1 MTTNTDNSELLIPAL
16 FLPYQMPLPG
26 VINTL
31 KVTNVLN
38 LAGVFCADSTH
49 HKIFVPFLDEI
60 EGISAEEDA
69 CIKARESLVGNTSL
83 AGVVAEIKH
92 VDFKEKFANVDLIVV
107 GMGKALCRELSVEP
121 DLRSGILATVRMMQP
136 DVSGEK
142 GQNLPAARRMV
153 LKALRAYAKYAERID
168 GIRFNASEYQAEA
181 NDSTL
186 CYHIAADMDFEYED
200 VKNMIL
206 SPSVYERLVT
216 TAGVLRRLTGYAE
229 VEESILQKTGRSLT
243 EQQRENFMREQ
254 IRILEEEL
262 GDDDAGECE
271 MLSDKLDSLLRYLSD
286 STCER
291 IAKEIS
297 RLRRLSSVSP
307 DYSVLRMHL
316 DFVLGLPWAPTPLP
330 DIDLGEVRR
339 ILDRDHYGLKKVKDR
354 IVEFMAVRT
363 MKKATTTGIIC
374 LFGPPGTGKTSVVKS
389 IAEAL
394 GREYV
399 RISLGGVRDEAEIRG
414 HRKTYIGAMPGRILT
429 AIEKAGTNTPV
440 ILLDEIDKLC
450 GDFRGDPASALLE
463 VLDKEQNKD
472 FTDTYAEVPFDLSNV
487 LFITTAN
494 TLDTIPE
501 PLLDRLEV
509 IELSSYTENEKME
522 IAKRHLIPKQAREHG
537 LSKNAVVIKDS
548 VIKKLINEYTRE
560 AGVRSL
566 ERHIASLMRKSI
578 TIMKTENRKSVTVND
593 SVLFNMLGA
602 GHAIH
607 RFETGADKAVI
618 GSVNGMAWTSIGG
631 VLLAVEVNVF
641 EGSGKLEV
649 TGLIG
654 DVMRESAVAALS
666 YIRSRSDAFGLSG
679 DFYKTKDIHV
689 HVPEG
694 ATPKD
699 GPSAGVTIAT
709 AILSALAGIPARQS
723 IAMTGEITIRGD
735 VLAIGGLKEKTLA
748 ALKEGIT
755 TVLVPAENSADIA
768 ELPDEVKNGLNII
781 TVRTVDEV
789 FDLAL
794 VKGCG
799 DDAVV
804 AADDAGKASS
814 CDKGTCCG
822 DDAAASGKGDDVG
835 DGASSEGKDKPKD
848 DGAEKG
854 KGKPRGKGKPKGKG
868 KPRGDNAGDGAAGNF
883 R

>member
-1 MTTNTDNSELLIPAL
+1 MPDTDNSELLIPAL
-16 FLPYQMPLPG
+16 FLPYQMPMPG
-26 VINTL
+26 VVNTVR
-31 KVTNVLN
+31 VTNMLN
-38 LAGVFCADSTH
+38 LAGVFCADNTH

-60 EGISAEEDA
+60 DGMSAEEDA
-69 CIKARESLVGNTSL
+69 CSKAREKLLGKISL
-83 AGVVAEIKH
+83 AGVVAEIRH
-92 VDFKEKFANVDLIVV
+92 IDFKEKFATVDLIVS
-107 GMGKALCRELSVEP
+107 GLGKALCRELSVEP
-121 DLRSGILATVRMMQP
+121 DLRTGILATVRMMQP

-153 LKALRAYAKYAERID
+153 MRALRSYSKYAERID
-168 GIRFNASEYQAEA
+168 GIKISPPEFQAEFD
-181 NDSTL
+181 NSTL
-186 CYHIAADMDFEYED
+186 CYRIAAELDFDYED
-200 VKNMIL
+200 IKKLIV
-206 SPSVYERLVT
+206 SPSVYERLVET
-216 TAGVLRRLTGYAE
+216 TAVLNRLTNYAE
-229 VEESILQKTGRSLT
+229 IEESILQKTGRSIT
-243 EQQRENFMREQ
+243 EQQRESFMREQ
-254 IRILEEEL
+254 IRIIEEEL
-262 GDDDAGECE
+262 GDDEAGECD
-271 MLSDKLDSLLRYLSD
+271 MLEEKLNSLQPYLAEGAY
-286 STCER
+286 ER
-291 IAKEIS
+291 IEKEIS

-307 DYSVLRMHL
+307 DYSVLRMHI
-316 DFVLGLPWAPTPLP
+316 DFLLGLPWEPTELP
-330 DIDLGEVRR
+330 DVDLKEVRR
-339 ILDRDHYGLKKVKDR
+339 ILDRDHYGLQKVKDR

-389 IAEAL
+389 ISEAL
-394 GREYV
+394 GREYI

-429 AIEKAGTNTPV
+429 AIEKAKTRTPV

-463 VLDKEQNKD
+463 VLDKEQNKA
-472 FTDTYAEVPFDLSNV
+472 FTDTYAEVPFDLSGV

-494 TLDTIPE
+494 SLDTIPE

-522 IAKRHLIPKQAREHG
+522 IAKRHLIPKQAKEHG
-537 LSKNAVVIKDS
+537 LSKNAVTIKDS
-548 VIKKLINEYTRE
+548 VVRKLINEYTRE

-566 ERHIASLMRKSI
+566 ERHIAALMRKAI
-578 TIMKTENRKSVTVND
+578 TVMKTENRRSVTIND
-593 SVLFNMLGA
+593 AVLFKMLGA

-607 RFETGADKAVI
+607 RFETGDKAVI

-709 AILSALAGIPARQS
+709 AILSALAGIPVKQS
-723 IAMTGEITIRGD
+723 VAMTGEITIRGD

-748 ALKEGIT
+748 ALKEGIS
-755 TVLVPAENSADIA
+755 TVLVPEENSADVA
-768 ELPDEVKNGLNII
+768 ELPEEVRNGLNII
-781 TVRTVDEV
+781 TVKTVDEV
-789 FDLAL
+789 FGLAL
-794 VKGCG
+794 VRK
-799 DDAVV
+799 
-804 AADDAGKASS
+804 
-814 CDKGTCCG
+814 T
-822 DDAAASGKGDDVG
+822 DAAGGIAK
-835 DGASSEGKDKPKD
+835 
-848 DGAEKG
+848 
-854 KGKPRGKGKPKGKG
+854 
-868 KPRGDNAGDGAAGNF
+868 AGNSGDKNAKNGNVKNGNVKNDSTKNENADNENEKAAENAETSGDTENEQK
-883 R
+883 